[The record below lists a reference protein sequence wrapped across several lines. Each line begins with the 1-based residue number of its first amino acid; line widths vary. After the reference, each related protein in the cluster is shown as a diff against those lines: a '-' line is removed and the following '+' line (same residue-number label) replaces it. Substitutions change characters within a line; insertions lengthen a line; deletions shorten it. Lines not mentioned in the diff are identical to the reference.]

1 VIDLT
6 EQEFQKFLKLRNLL
20 SIDGIGQ
27 IKVTKLLQH
36 FTTLDRIYSADKF
49 EFESIDSININ
60 LSSRI
65 VDSKKNLQS
74 LSNLL
79 QDEVSKLEKM
89 NAQIIFYDDDA
100 YPAILRNIYMPPL
113 ILYTLGDFHSSDK
126 YNVAIVGTRKPTDYG
141 KSLAAKF
148 SKVLAE
154 QNITIISGLAR
165 GIDSIAHRSAIKT
178 GGRTIAVVGSGLD
191 IVYPPENKS
200 LFNDIAEQGVI
211 ISEFELGTKPDAQ
224 NFPKRN
230 RIISGISLGTLVVE
244 SKKNGGA
251 MQTANYSLDQNREV
265 FAIPG
270 NLNVPE
276 SEGTNILIQG
286 NRAKLVS
293 KPEDI
298 LFELNLK
305 IQPLIGKNIPKPK
318 IDLSLFEEKMYNC
331 LISSPKHIDTIA
343 HETSTSTSDCLVN
356 LLSLEFKGIIQQ
368 LPGKMFKII

>member
-1 VIDLT
+1 MT

-49 EFESIDSININ
+49 EFKSIDSINMN

-74 LSNLL
+74 LSNILH
-79 QDEVSKLEKM
+79 DEVNKLEKM

-100 YPAILRNIYMPPL
+100 YPEILRNIYMPPL

-141 KSLAAKF
+141 KSIATKF

-165 GIDSIAHRSAIKT
+165 GIDSIAHRSAIKA

-191 IVYPPENKS
+191 IVYPPENRS

-270 NLNVPE
+270 NLNVSE
-276 SEGTNILIQG
+276 SEGTNILIQRNG
-286 NRAKLVS
+286 AKLVS

-305 IQPLIGKNIPKPK
+305 IQPLVGKNIPKPK

-331 LISSPKHIDTIA
+331 LNSSPKHIDTIA